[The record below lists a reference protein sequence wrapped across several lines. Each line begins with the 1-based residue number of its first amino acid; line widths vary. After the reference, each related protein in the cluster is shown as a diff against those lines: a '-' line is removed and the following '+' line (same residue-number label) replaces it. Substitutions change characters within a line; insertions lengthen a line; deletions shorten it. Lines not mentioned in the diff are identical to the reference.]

1 MKRIHFITC
10 VLLTAAVDMY
20 GQLTTEYFFDTDPGH
35 GKATQETTKAGD
47 NALTLRTSQL
57 DAGMH
62 LLGIRS
68 ADGEGRW
75 SPTLTS
81 PIYVFAPKT
90 DVAAAEWCVDTDP
103 GYGKGTSMP
112 ASAGSN
118 VLVIS
123 TKGMSSGMH
132 LICVRSRSLSGQWS
146 PTLTSPLYVAEPLDA
161 AGAEWFVDAD
171 PGEGKANA
179 IDISGKTETAFI
191 VPTAGMAVGN
201 HSLTVRIRTA
211 AGNWLP
217 FTVTPFSVTVNA
229 GVAEVKSIMDVGI
242 RRMAGRIVL
251 TRTDNIGE
259 ACVDIVTVD
268 GVKRAAAVW
277 PAGSQEIS
285 VDVQHGLSPVIVA
298 VTRKDG
304 TRFVK
309 LIK

>member
-90 DVAAAEWCVDTDP
+90 DVAAAEWFVDTDP

-132 LICVRSRSLSGQWS
+132 LICVRSRSLSG
-146 PTLTSPLYVAEPLDA
+146 PRVAQSQCHRHQRQNRDCVYRAHGRYGSRQPFAYGENQDRGRQLA
-161 AGAEWFVDAD
+161 AFHCNAFLRNCECGSCG
-171 PGEGKANA
+171 GEEHYGCRH
-179 IDISGKTETAFI
+179 
-191 VPTAGMAVGN
+191 P
-201 HSLTVRIRTA
+201 
-211 AGNWLP
+211 P
-217 FTVTPFSVTVNA
+217 Y
-229 GVAEVKSIMDVGI
+229 
-242 RRMAGRIVL
+242 GRPHCPNPY
-251 TRTDNIGE
+251 R
-259 ACVDIVTVD
+259 
-268 GVKRAAAVW
+268 
-277 PAGSQEIS
+277 
-285 VDVQHGLSPVIVA
+285 QH
-298 VTRKDG
+298 R
-304 TRFVK
+304 
-309 LIK
+309 

>member
-1 MKRIHFITC
+1 
-10 VLLTAAVDMY
+10 
-20 GQLTTEYFFDTDPGH
+20 
-35 GKATQETTKAGD
+35 
-47 NALTLRTSQL
+47 
-57 DAGMH
+57 
-62 LLGIRS
+62 
-68 ADGEGRW
+68 
-75 SPTLTS
+75 
-81 PIYVFAPKT
+81 
-90 DVAAAEWCVDTDP
+90 
-103 GYGKGTSMP
+103 
-112 ASAGSN
+112 
-118 VLVIS
+118 
-123 TKGMSSGMH
+123 
-132 LICVRSRSLSGQWS
+132 
-146 PTLTSPLYVAEPLDA
+146 
-161 AGAEWFVDAD
+161 
-171 PGEGKANA
+171 
-179 IDISGKTETAFI
+179 
-191 VPTAGMAVGN
+191 MAVGN

-229 GVAEVKSIMDVGI
+229 GVAEVKSIMDVVI
-242 RRMAGRIVL
+242 LRMAGRIVL